1 MTARPTVMA
10 ATEVLSSTI
19 AHLDHGSRVRY
30 VQKISPAGVS
40 DPCDIPS
47 NLFMAI
53 DKHARFDDKT
63 LPQLF

>member
-1 MTARPTVMA
+1 MIM
-10 ATEVLSSTI
+10 EV
-19 AHLDHGSRVRY
+19 VRY

-40 DPCDIPS
+40 DPCDIPG

-53 DKHARFDDKT
+53 DRHAQFDDKT